1 MACASDGI
9 MRAMGMA
16 HWDDIEP
23 FDVDIGEMRSTWR
36 NLGSA
41 AGSVNVGCRRMVVQP
56 GARTTPA
63 HVHHAEEEISY
74 VLGGTGLSWQDGETF
89 EVRAGDALLH
99 RADAEAHTLIA
110 GDEGIDVVAFGTR
123 APTEVGVLPRA
134 GVAWLGDGQA
144 WTDVGGA
151 HPFAREA
158 AAGPLELPD
167 APSPRPDRIV
177 ALADVEPDLTERRR
191 ARFTE
196 REFGRALG
204 SVRSTLAHMTIGAGY
219 EGFPPHC
226 HSLDEEFFVV
236 LEGAGV
242 VVLGD
247 EEIPLQPGTIVDR
260 PPSTKVAHSFRASD
274 AADLVYLV
282 YGDLPPNDICFYP
295 RSGKISFRGVG
306 VMGRI
311 EPLEYWEGEE

>member
-1 MACASDGI
+1 MSI
-9 MRAMGMA
+9 V
-16 HWDDIEP
+16 HWDSVEP
-23 FDVDIGEMRSTWR
+23 FEVDFGPMRGTWA

-41 AGSVNVGCRRMVVQP
+41 AGSVSVGCLRMIVPP
-56 GARTTPA
+56 GGRTTP
-63 HVHHAEEEISY
+63 VHKHTAEEEFFY
-74 VLGGTGLSWQDGETF
+74 VLGGSGLSWQDGETF
-89 EVRAGDALLH
+89 SVREGDALLH

-110 GDEGIDVVAFGTR
+110 GDEGIEVLAFGTR
-123 APTEVGVLPRA
+123 AHVETGVLPRA
-134 GVAWLGDGQA
+134 GVAWLGEAQV
-144 WTDVGGA
+144 WTEVGGD

-158 AAGPLELPD
+158 AAGPLELPE

-177 ALADVEPDLTERRR
+177 ALADVEPDVTSRRR
-191 ARFTE
+191 ARFGE
-196 REFGRALG
+196 RELGRALG
-204 SVRSTLAHMTIGAGY
+204 SVRSTLAHLTIAAGY

-226 HSLDEEFFVV
+226 HSLDDELFVV
-236 LEGAGV
+236 LEGAGL

-247 EEIPLQPGTIVDR
+247 EEIPVRRGTVVDR

-274 AADLVYLV
+274 TADLVYLV

-311 EPLEYWEGEE
+311 EPLDYWEGEE